1 MANPCCGSFV
11 NGVPSDGCGCACS
24 NICPPPNCPSIKFSF
39 EVGTSYSIPVPAGC
53 KCEPPPSA
61 FKIDDANWE
70 TVKSENNL
78 VPFPS
83 FDFKF
88 NTKEEKNDDNDDEY
102 VFSLAE
108 NCSIPCSK
116 IDVIITTTACGFELL
131 GSFAVR
137 AVGGGIVSATTSG
150 SGDCS
155 FTISI
160 NGGGSSAFVEDGGGI
175 SVELVSTNP
184 CCSICLIDVLCTTI
198 PASMRSLLYRA
209 NHISKGTKTYLNKF
223 KLIEK
228 IRRLK
233 RR

>member
-1 MANPCCGSFV
+1 MANPCCGYFV
-11 NGVPSDGCGCACS
+11 NGVPSDGYGCSCS
-24 NICPPPNCPSIKFSF
+24 NMCPPPNCASIKFSF
-39 EVGTSYSIPVPAGC
+39 EVGTSYSTLVPEGC
-53 KCEPPPSA
+53 ECEPPPA

-70 TVKSENNL
+70 TVKHENNL

-88 NTKEEKNDDNDDEY
+88 NTKEEKSDDDDEY

-108 NCSIPCSK
+108 SCSIPCTR

-131 GSFAVR
+131 GSFGVR
-137 AVGGGIVSATTSG
+137 AVGSGIVSATYSG
-150 SGDCS
+150 GGDCS
-155 FTISI
+155 FVVEV

-184 CCSICLIDVLCTTI
+184 CCSICLIDVLCTTM

>member
-1 MANPCCGSFV
+1 MTSL
-11 NGVPSDGCGCACS
+11 S
-24 NICPPPNCPSIKFSF
+24 IPNCASIKFSF
-39 EVGTSYSIPVPAGC
+39 EVGTSYSIPFPAGC
-53 KCEPPPSA
+53 ECEPPPA

-70 TVKSENNL
+70 TVKHENNL

-88 NTKEEKNDDNDDEY
+88 NTKEEKSDDDDEY

-108 NCSIPCSK
+108 SCSIPCTR

-131 GSFAVR
+131 GSFGVR
-137 AVGGGIVSATTSG
+137 AVGSGIVSATYSG
-150 SGDCS
+150 GGDCS
-155 FTISI
+155 FVVQV